1 MVLVFKILKVIL
13 EPLSRIENLC
23 KNRALCGGFDHI
35 FIVCYVA
42 WNGRQNGR
50 LGGRVLA
57 KLLNDRDLDAW
68 LVFANELADIAHAML
83 SPARGM
89 RPDAVVKPDR
99 SFVTALDGQIEQ
111 RLRGVIE
118 ARYPGHGIL
127 GEEGDPTDL
136 DAELVW
142 VLDPIDGTAPFIAG
156 VPVYGTLIALCRNC
170 EPILGI
176 IDMAVTG
183 DRWIGARGRP
193 TRHILGSTSTVCRTR
208 PCSSL
213 ADAIL
218 TTSNP
223 DFFPI
228 PERPALEAL
237 RSATAWRIYG
247 GCCMSYGLLTSG
259 RTDVAIDT
267 GFKVYDYAPF
277 VPIIE
282 GAGGVITDWEGRPLT
297 LTSGPRVLA
306 AGTPDRHREALALV
320 QKALIAP

>member
-1 MVLVFKILKVIL
+1 VANN
-13 EPLSRIENLC
+13 LS
-23 KNRALCGGFDHI
+23 
-35 FIVCYVA
+35 
-42 WNGRQNGR
+42 
-50 LGGRVLA
+50 
-57 KLLNDRDLDAW
+57 DRDLDAW
-68 LVFANELADIAHAML
+68 LAFAIELADIAHAML
-83 SPARGM
+83 APAGGL

-118 ARYPGHGIL
+118 ARFPGHGIL

-156 VPVYGTLIALCRNC
+156 VPVYGTLIALTRNG

-183 DRWIGARGRP
+183 DRWIGAKGRP
-193 TRHILGSTSTVCRTR
+193 TRHILGNTTTVCQTR
-208 PCSSL
+208 SCASL
-213 ADAIL
+213 AQAIL

-223 DFFPI
+223 DFFPVA
-228 PERPALEAL
+228 ERPALDAL
-237 RSATAWRIYG
+237 RAATAWRIYG

-277 VPIIE
+277 VPIIQ
-282 GAGGVITDWEGRPLT
+282 GAGGVITDWEGRALT

-306 AGTPDRHREALALV
+306 AGSPDRHRDALALV
-320 QKALIAP
+320 QRALVTV